1 MTATG
6 FHTIVS
12 VMLSPALVAAV
23 NAGAPA
29 LAAVLGQGNA
39 AAGGVLAGGILWG
52 WGEWGSVRNAA
63 DLFM

>member
-1 MTATG
+1 
-6 FHTIVS
+6 
-12 VMLSPALVAAV
+12 MLSPALVAAV